1 MSTEDRPG
9 DVTAAERFAGIWRR
23 HRAYVVDLAFRLL
36 GDIGEAEDAAQEAF
50 VRLARMRPGEVADER
65 AWLTVVTSRLCLD
78 ELRSARARRERAG
91 DPGTLETATPV
102 AQLVPVDPVDRITL
116 DEEVQLALYRMLQRL
131 GPAERVVLILHDV
144 FGVPFETVADTVG
157 RPIGTCRQ
165 LARRA
170 RIKMADARRP
180 DGPVAAAEHRAVS
193 ERFIAACA
201 GGDLEGLLAVLDPEV
216 WGTATFPP
224 GSTVVARPSTGPD
237 MVAANMIAFFGPG
250 VTLVSH
256 SAFGRPALLA
266 YRERALFA
274 VLVLTVSGER
284 IVSIEASVDA

>member
-1 MSTEDRPG
+1 MSTEERPDRFG
-9 DVTAAERFAGIWRR
+9 GAWRR

-36 GDIGEAEDAAQEAF
+36 GDIGGAEDAAQEAF
-50 VRLARMRPGEVADER
+50 ARLARTRPGEVEDER

-78 ELRSARARRERAG
+78 ELRSARARRERAD
-91 DPGTLETATPV
+91 DPAELENAVPV
-102 AQLVPVDPVDRITL
+102 AQAVPVDPVDRITL

-131 GPAERVVLILHDV
+131 APAERVVLILHDV

-157 RPIGTCRQ
+157 RPTGTCRQ

-170 RIKMADARRP
+170 RIKMAQARRP
-180 DGPVAAAEHRAVS
+180 DGPVAPAEHRAVT

-201 GGDLEGLLAVLDPEV
+201 GGDLAELLAVLDPRV
-216 WGTATFPP
+216 WGVATFRPDSP
-224 GSTVVARPSTGPD
+224 IVAPTSRGAE

-250 VTLVSH
+250 VTLVTH

-266 YRERALFA
+266 YRERELFG
-274 VLVLTVSGER
+274 VLVLTISGER
-284 IVSIEASVDA
+284 IVSVEATVDA